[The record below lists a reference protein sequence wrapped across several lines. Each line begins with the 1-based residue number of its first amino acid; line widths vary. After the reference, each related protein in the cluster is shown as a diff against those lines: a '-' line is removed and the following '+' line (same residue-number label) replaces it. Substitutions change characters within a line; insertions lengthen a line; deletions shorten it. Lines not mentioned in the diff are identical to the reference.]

1 MVIAKQSVLCPRELT
16 ASFRPLRHVPRVRI
30 QKNLPAQMQMLHSS
44 QAYYLHDQHT
54 WHKIDYNAKAESW
67 MKPLI
72 KGKQTGLV
80 EIPANW
86 LVIVPTILCSELD
99 VEPQ

>member
-1 MVIAKQSVLCPRELT
+1 
-16 ASFRPLRHVPRVRI
+16 
-30 QKNLPAQMQMLHSS
+30 MQLQIFLSS

-67 MKPLI
+67 MKPLV
-72 KGKQTGLV
+72 KGKKTGLV

-86 LVIVPTILCSELD
+86 SVIMHVLLYLVSNVELL
-99 VEPQ
+99 